1 LFIGWVMG
9 FIKSKIWFVGV
20 FWVCLSSVLWAD
32 DVSLTVFHSNDLYG
46 ELRPRADLGGM
57 AARVHLIRELSKS
70 TNALVL
76 DAGDALGPEALSWF
90 DEGATMALAL
100 QRAHVAAMLP
110 GNIDLILGLDVL
122 LERQKEALLPMI
134 LSNMSGKA
142 GVTLP
147 VSQHA
152 LIQTGDVLV
161 GVLGV
166 LDPAVVETVPPRN
179 IEGFKFNDP
188 VKVANETAKALRAKG
203 AMCVVALTHMDEAKT
218 LAFAR
223 QVVGVDLVVAGGY
236 GGLEQVQGVPH
247 EMRLLNGL
255 VVVTTPR
262 YGVHLGR
269 VDMTLRPNQE
279 GQLQVLDVVAHQ
291 IPIDVTNGEDA
302 EIAKLVTKLKANYDQ
317 AAQKPLGRIRA
328 KTIGEQGQ
336 LVAGIMRGHIH
347 SEVGIINRGSL
358 RKISSDVPLTRG
370 DVDELIR
377 FDDRLVKMLLTG
389 KQLKAIVARSQRS
402 SRDASR
408 LMIVGFQAKD
418 GTVNRRPLRDD
429 EVYRVAVTEF
439 LAEGG
444 DGYVEFKLGTQVVH
458 TGIAL
463 RGLMATVLQD
473 TSTFIGV
480 DDFSDRESQ
489 SIWRASWGVDGAFN
503 RNYVDQTTLAYRK
516 QNEKISFLS
525 GETSV
530 SWNAIMQWALTRDM
544 GQHIM
549 RFENR
554 MSFGQIGTTF
564 GDLEKSEDQ
573 FDADLTYVYRT
584 KNFVAEPYGSV
595 GYSTAITATDGQRP
609 KLVKS
614 STGFLRRVG
623 RGLLVSLGA
632 RAQRDLTL
640 NENDVGFEIGLD
652 TRRKFSQNG
661 QLRSRVRSFF
671 GVTDRRVISIENYNT
686 LTVPLMGGLSLS
698 ARQSNFLYRVN
709 KIRNIPIDGIAFRW
723 DLTLGLG
730 YDLDWK
736 WY

>member
-1 LFIGWVMG
+1 MG
-9 FIKSKIWFVGV
+9 FVKNKIGFVGV
-20 FWVCLSSVLWAD
+20 VWVCLSSVLWAGD
-32 DVSLTVFHSNDLYG
+32 MHLTVFHSNDLYG
-46 ELRPRADLGGM
+46 ELMPRGDLGGM
-57 AARVHLIRELSKS
+57 AARVRLIRELSQS
-70 TNALVL
+70 TNAVVL

-100 QRAHVAAMLP
+100 QRANVAAILP
-110 GNIDLILGLDVL
+110 GNIDLVLGVDVL
-122 LERQKEALLPMI
+122 LKRQKEALLSMV

-142 GVTLP
+142 GVALP
-147 VSQHA
+147 VSQNT
-152 LIQTGDVLV
+152 LVKVGGIWV

-179 IEGFKFNDP
+179 IEGFKFSDP
-188 VKVANETAKALRAKG
+188 VKAANETAKVLRSKG
-203 AMCVVALTHMDEAKT
+203 AMCVIALTHMDEAKT
-218 LAFAR
+218 LSFAR

-236 GGLEQVQGVPH
+236 GGLDQVQGVPN
-247 EMRLLNGL
+247 EIRLLNGV

-262 YGVHLGR
+262 YGIHLGR
-269 VDMTLRPNQE
+269 VDMTLRPNKD
-279 GQLQVLDVVAHQ
+279 GQLHVLDVVTQQ
-291 IPIDVTNGEDA
+291 IPIDADMEEDV
-302 EIAKLVTKLKANYDQ
+302 EIAELVAALKANYDL

-328 KTIGEQGQ
+328 KTIEAQGQ

-358 RKISSDVPLTRG
+358 RKISSDVPLKRG

-408 LMIVGFQAKD
+408 LMVVGFHSKD
-418 GTVNRRPLRDD
+418 GTVNRRPIRDD

-444 DGYVEFKLGTQVVH
+444 DGYVEFKSGTQVVH

-463 RGLMATVLQD
+463 RGLMASMLQD
-473 TSTFIGV
+473 TSTVIGV
-480 DDFSDRESQ
+480 EDFSDRESQ

-503 RNYVDQTTLAYRK
+503 RNYIDRTTLAYRAQK
-516 QNEKISFLS
+516 EKISFLS

-544 GQHIM
+544 GQHIV

-614 STGFLRRVG
+614 STGFLRRVK
-623 RGLLVSLGA
+623 RELLVSLGA

-652 TRRKFSQNG
+652 VRRKFSQNG
-661 QLRSRVRSFF
+661 QVRSRVRSFF

>member
-1 LFIGWVMG
+1 MG
-9 FIKSKIWFVGV
+9 FMKSKIWFVGV

-32 DVSLTVFHSNDLYG
+32 DVQLTVFHSNDIYG
-46 ELRPRADLGGM
+46 ELRPHGPLGGM

-70 TNALVL
+70 KNALVL

-100 QRAHVAAMLP
+100 QRANVAAMLP
-110 GNIDLILGLDVL
+110 GNIDLVLGWDVL
-122 LERQKEALLPMI
+122 LARQKEALLPMV
-134 LSNMSGKA
+134 LSNMSGKT
-142 GVTLP
+142 GVTVP
-147 VSQHA
+147 VSQNA
-152 LIQTGDVLV
+152 LVKVGNILV

-166 LDPAVVETVPPRN
+166 LDPAVLETVPPRN
-179 IEGFKFNDP
+179 IDGFKFSDP
-188 VKVANETAKALRAKG
+188 VKVANETAKVLRAKG
-203 AMCVVALTHMDEAKT
+203 AMCVIALTHMDETKT
-218 LAFAR
+218 LTFAR

-236 GGLEQVQGVPH
+236 GGLEQVGEVPN

-269 VDMTLRPNQE
+269 VDMTLRSNNE
-279 GQLQVLDVVAHQ
+279 GQLKVV
-291 IPIDVTNGEDA
+291 DVTTQQVPVDASVGEDI
-302 EIAKLVTKLKANYDQ
+302 EIATLVAELKANYDL

-328 KTIGEQGQ
+328 KTIEEQGQ
-336 LVAGIMRGHIH
+336 LVAGIMKRHIH

-358 RKISSDVPLTRG
+358 RQITSDVPLTRG

-389 KQLKAIVARSQRS
+389 KQLKAIVSRSQRTN
-402 SRDASR
+402 RDASR
-408 LMIVGFQAKD
+408 LMVVGYWPKE
-418 GTVNRRPLRDD
+418 GTVNRRPIRDD

-444 DGYVEFKLGTQVVH
+444 DGYVEFKSGTQVVH

-463 RGLMATVLQD
+463 RGLMATMLQD
-473 TSTFIGV
+473 TSTVIGV
-480 DDFSDRESQ
+480 EDYTDRESQ
-489 SIWRASWGVDGAFN
+489 SIWRASWGIDGAFN
-503 RNYVDQTTLAYRK
+503 RNYIDRTTLAYRA

-544 GQHIM
+544 GRHVV
-549 RFENR
+549 RLENR
-554 MSFGQIGTTF
+554 MSLGQVGTTF

-609 KLVKS
+609 KLIKS
-614 STGFLRRVG
+614 STGFLRRVK
-623 RGLLVSLGA
+623 RELLVSVGA

-652 TRRKFSQNG
+652 MRRKFNKNG
-661 QLRSRVRSFF
+661 QVRSRVRSFF

-709 KIRNIPIDGIAFRW
+709 KIRNIPIDGIAYRW

>member
-1 LFIGWVMG
+1 
-9 FIKSKIWFVGV
+9 
-20 FWVCLSSVLWAD
+20 LSQ
-32 DVSLTVFHSNDLYG
+32 
-46 ELRPRADLGGM
+46 
-57 AARVHLIRELSKS
+57 S
-70 TNALVL
+70 TNNVLVL

-90 DEGATMALAL
+90 DEGTTMALAL
-100 QRAHVAAMLP
+100 QRANVAAMLP
-110 GNIDLILGLDVL
+110 GNIDLVLGLDVL
-122 LERQKEALLPMI
+122 LKRQKEALLPMV
-134 LSNMSGKA
+134 LSNMSGKE

-147 VSQHA
+147 VSQNA
-152 LIQTGDVLV
+152 LVQVGDVLV

-179 IEGFKFNDP
+179 IEGFKFFDP
-188 VKVANETAKALRAKG
+188 VKTANETAKALRAQG
-203 AMCVVALTHMDEAKT
+203 AMCVIALTHMDEGKT
-218 LAFAR
+218 LSFAR
-223 QVVGVDLVVAGGY
+223 QLVGIDLVVAGGY
-236 GGLEQVQGVPH
+236 GGLEQVQGVPY
-247 EMRLLNGL
+247 EIRLLNGL
-255 VVVTTPR
+255 SVVTTPR

-269 VDMTLRPNQE
+269 VDMTFRPNDDN
-279 GQLQVLDVVAHQ
+279 GTLQLLNVVAQQ
-291 IPIDVTNGEDA
+291 IPIDASMKQDA
-302 EIAKLVTKLKANYDQ
+302 EIAERVADLKANYDL
-317 AAQKPLGRIRA
+317 AAQEPLGRIWA

-347 SEVGIINRGSL
+347 SEVGMINRGSL
-358 RKISSDVPLTRG
+358 RKIVSDVPLKRG

-402 SRDASR
+402 NRDASQ
-408 LMIVGFQAKD
+408 LMVVGFNPKD
-418 GTVNRRPLRDD
+418 GTVNRRPIRDD

-444 DGYVEFKLGTQVVH
+444 DGYVEFKSGTQVVH

-463 RGLMATVLQD
+463 RGLMATMLQD
-473 TSTFIGV
+473 TSTVIGV
-480 DDFSDRESQ
+480 EDFSDLESQ
-489 SIWRASWGVDGAFN
+489 SIWRASWGIDGAFN
-503 RNYVDQTTLAYRK
+503 RNYIDRTTLAYRK

-544 GQHIM
+544 GQHIV

-554 MSFGQIGTTF
+554 MSFGQVGTTF

-584 KNFVAEPYGSV
+584 RNFVAEPYGSV

-614 STGFLRRVG
+614 STGFLRRVK
-623 RGLLVSLGA
+623 RELLVSLGA

-652 TRRKFSQNG
+652 VRRKFHQNG
-661 QLRSRVRSFF
+661 QVRSRVRSFF
-671 GVTDRRVISIENYNT
+671 GVTDRRVISVENYNT